1 MLQIPRF
8 SANPGRA
15 ILIVLALGAS
25 ACQSPEDS
33 GPLQIVGRN
42 RVGDEVRLP
51 LASRVAASQLTRS
64 LRKLDRSTAA
74 LLSTGE
80 VSGGFELKRVTVGLE
95 LELEGGIEN
104 VIELGG
110 EGALELRYERLPL

>member
-8 SANPGRA
+8 LANPGHA
-15 ILIVLALGAS
+15 ISLVLALSAS

-42 RVGDEVRLP
+42 RVGDEVRMP

-64 LRKLDRSTAA
+64 LRRLDRSTAA
-74 LLSTGE
+74 LLSSGE

-95 LELEGGIEN
+95 LELEGEIEN